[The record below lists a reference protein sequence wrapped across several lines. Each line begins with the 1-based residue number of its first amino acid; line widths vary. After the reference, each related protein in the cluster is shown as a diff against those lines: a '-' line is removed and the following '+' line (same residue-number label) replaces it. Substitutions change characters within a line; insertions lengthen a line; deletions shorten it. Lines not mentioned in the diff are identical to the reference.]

1 MAIFGR
7 NKKQTTEPVEE
18 TAPVNLEGEPGVDR
32 DWERSHDGPF
42 DVDERPEAK
51 GLLDLGALRVPAVPG
66 MEMRLDVEKESSSIV
81 GLTCT
86 IQGSKLQ
93 LQAFAAPR
101 SEGLWD
107 DIRQGLA
114 EGVKNAGGSSAIDP
128 KGVFA
133 KELLARVPGQDA
145 SGRTGFATNRFIGVD
160 GPRWFLRAVIN
171 GPAATE
177 ERQLGIVRTFL
188 RQVVVDRGTDPRPPR
203 EVLTLTAP
211 KGVVEEA
218 TRRRAA
224 ARAAAAARAVGGA
237 AGAAGAGAAA
247 AGAAGGTGAAA
258 AGAAGGTRAAES
270 AAGADAAGPASTSGP
285 DNPTGSVDGA
295 GSGN

>member
-7 NKKQTTEPVEE
+7 SKKDQSDEPDHEVRVK
-18 TAPVNLEGEPGVDR
+18 PEGEPGVDR
-32 DWERSHDGPF
+32 DWQREFDGPF
-42 DVDERPEAK
+42 DVEERTELN
-51 GLLDLGALRVPAVPG
+51 GRLDLGALRVPAVPG
-66 MEMRLDVEKESSSIV
+66 MEMRLDIEKESNKII

-114 EGVKNAGGSSAIDP
+114 EGINKAGGSSQVDP
-128 KGVFA
+128 DGVLG
-133 KELLARVPGQDA
+133 KELLARMPGRDSA
-145 SGRTGFATNRFIGVD
+145 GRVAFAPNRFIGVD

-177 ERQLGIVRTFL
+177 TKQLEVVRKFL
-188 RQVVVDRGTDPRPPR
+188 RQVVVDRGSEPRPPR
-203 EVLTLTAP
+203 EVLALTAP
-211 KGVVEEA
+211 QGVIEEA

-224 ARAAAAARAVGGA
+224 ARAEAAAKSAGTS
-237 AGAAGAGAAA
+237 AGAATPPAAA
-247 AGAAGGTGAAA
+247 QPPAAGG
-258 AGAAGGTRAAES
+258 S
-270 AAGADAAGPASTSGP
+270 QPQDASERT
-285 DNPTGSVDGA
+285 DR
-295 GSGN
+295 

>member
-1 MAIFGR
+1 MGIFGR
-7 NKKQTTEPVEE
+7 SKKNQTDEPVED
-18 TAPVNLEGEPGVDR
+18 TGPVKPEGEPGVDR
-32 DWERSHDGPF
+32 DWERVFDGPY
-42 DVDERPEAK
+42 DASERTELN
-51 GLLDLGALRVPAVPG
+51 GRIDLGSLRVPAVPG
-66 MEMRLDVEKESSSIV
+66 MEMRLDVEKESSKII

-114 EGVKNAGGSSAIDP
+114 EGVKSAGGSSTIDS
-128 KGVFA
+128 KGVMG

-145 SGRTGFATNRFIGVD
+145 SGRVAFATNRFIGID

-177 ERQLGIVRTFL
+177 GKQLDVVRKFL

-203 EVLTLTAP
+203 EVLALTAP
-211 KGVVEEA
+211 KGVLEEA
-218 TRRRAA
+218 ARRRAA
-224 ARAAAAARAVGGA
+224 ARAATAAKGVASGA
-237 AGAAGAGAAA
+237 ASQGAAGSAGAAGT
-247 AGAAGGTGAAA
+247 AAGGT
-258 AGAAGGTRAAES
+258 AAGGT
-270 AAGADAAGPASTSGP
+270 AAGGVTPEGAADRGSADG
-285 DNPTGSVDGA
+285 TGSDT
-295 GSGN
+295 